1 MKASGPP
8 RNAALREAAR
18 QQRQLEKYYNAR
30 RSANAVRREKVQ
42 AGLQSATPTCD
53 DVSMVPSAARRSPGS
68 PTLSPS
74 SRAVHALPDHR
85 EQASPYGK
93 FDYALK
99 RDQPSLP
106 RDSYTGRPKIPLKA
120 ASPRG

>member
-85 EQASPYGK
+85 EQVPLVLPPRHRSRLHHMASSTT
-93 FDYALK
+93 L
-99 RDQPSLP
+99 
-106 RDSYTGRPKIPLKA
+106 
-120 ASPRG
+120 